1 MWDQERATD
10 MAFRFITSGAE
21 ADIFTGRADAIIN
34 TVNCVGAMGKGL
46 AKSFADRFPA
56 IVPPYKEACAT
67 GALKPGVLLETAVD
81 PKTGAIDP
89 NGSLRILNFPT
100 KNDWREP
107 SRIEWID
114 QGLVALSDWLTANP
128 QVRSIALPPLGC
140 GLGGLNWAEVA
151 PLIQTRLAPHAAK
164 VDIRLLGPDPA
175 RARTATQTR
184 QDPILEF
191 SGENRIYSN
200 MYPAPV
206 MWGDEITPPR
216 LWPCNEVAYVCAK
229 TKDAGLREQIL
240 KIYNEQVDP
249 EAGAKAVK
257 NFGRRGFQAH
267 EGWNDSFRV
276 AIMEELVRDKFA
288 RNPLLRAKLL
298 ATGNCEIQE
307 GNWWKDTFFGV
318 STRDY
323 PEHGIRKGDGR
334 NELGKIIMRTR
345 DWLRTELAAGNTFAD
360 AAPKETKSMT
370 SVINLKTVRRS
381 ARDPLPADVLDIS
394 RYGTATFTDG
404 TKLGNPFVMTSV
416 GGKDGSRED
425 VIRKH
430 AIKFAN
436 DLKKPGFPEWIAG
449 LAAGKR
455 LGCFCAPEA
464 CHGHT
469 MKAAVDA
476 IVAGRDPIE
485 AIRPFTELGLQK
497 PAEAPTTS
505 LREYAGIGSRDT
517 PEHILERMRAIGK
530 LLAEQGWKLRSGG
543 ADGADINFE
552 RGCDDAK
559 GKKII
564 FLPWK
569 NFEAR
574 VEKQKTGYVPVRAAG
589 EVNVG
594 VTEAARN
601 MASQYHGKWNQLPD
615 SHRTL
620 HSRNCYQVLDRDLK
634 TPVTAVVCWTEGG
647 QLKGGTAQALKIA
660 VAHGIK
666 IFNLGSDQWRDATPE
681 QIVAAMRELQPKAI
695 VETQTPAKTEQPA
708 AKAAPAKPVA
718 PVKNA
723 LLMR

>member
-1 MWDQERATD
+1 

-56 IVPPYKEACAT
+56 IVPPYKEACSS
-67 GALKPGVLLETAVD
+67 GALKPGVLLETSVD
-81 PKTGAIDP
+81 PKTGALDP

-100 KNDWREP
+100 KIHWQTPDKKVAP
-107 SRIEWID
+107 SKIEWVD

-128 QVRSIALPPLGC
+128 RVRSIAIPPLGC

-151 PLIQTRLAPHAAK
+151 PLIQTRLASHAGK
-164 VDIRLLGPDPA
+164 VDIRLLGPDPV
-175 RARTATQTR
+175 RAKTATPVR

-206 MWGDEITPPR
+206 MWGDEVTPPR
-216 LWPCNEVAYVCAK
+216 LWPCNEVAYVAAK

-249 EAGAKAVK
+249 EAGAKAIK
-257 NFGRRGFQAH
+257 HFGRRGFQAH
-267 EGWNDSFRV
+267 EGWNDAFR
-276 AIMEELVRDKFA
+276 IQLMEELVRDKFS
-288 RNPLLRAKLL
+288 RNPILRAKLL
-298 ATGNCEIQE
+298 ATGDREIQE

-323 PEHGIRKGDGR
+323 PEAGIRKGDGR

-345 DWLRTELAAGNTFAD
+345 DWLRAELAAGRTFAE
-360 AAPKETKSMT
+360 ASSQETKAMT
-370 SVINLKTVRRS
+370 SVIHLKSVRRS

-394 RYGTATFTDG
+394 RYGAAQFTDG

-416 GGKDGSRED
+416 GGKDGTRAD

-449 LAAGKR
+449 IAAGKR

-469 MKAAVDA
+469 VKAAVDA
-476 IVAGRDPIE
+476 IVAGKDPIE
-485 AIRPFTELGLQK
+485 AIRPFTELGLAK
-497 PAEAPTTS
+497 AAAAPS
-505 LREYAGIGSRDT
+505 DSVREYAGIGSRET
-517 PEHILERMRAIGK
+517 PETVLERMREIGK
-530 LLAEQGWKLRSGG
+530 LLGETGWKLRSGG

-552 RGCDDAK
+552 RGCDEAK
-559 GKKII
+559 GAKTI
-564 FLPWK
+564 FIPWDK
-569 NFEAR
+569 FEAR
-574 VEKQKTGYVPVRAAG
+574 AEKEKTGYVPVRTAG
-589 EVNVG
+589 QVHVG
-594 VTEAARN
+594 VSKAAEELAAQYHPAWDRLSQGARKLQARN
-601 MASQYHGKWNQLPD
+601 G
-615 SHRTL
+615 
-620 HSRNCYQVLDRDLK
+620 YQVLERDLK
-634 TPVTAVVCWTEGG
+634 TPVTAIVCYTDGG
-647 QLKGGTAQALKIA
+647 QMKGGTAQAIKLG
-660 VAHGIK
+660 VANGVK
-666 IFNLGSDQWRDATPE
+666 IFNLGSDQWRDATPMD
-681 QIVAAMRELQPKAI
+681 IVNAMGELQPKAAI
-695 VETQTPAKTEQPA
+695 QAAVPAKVEPA
-708 AKAAPAKPVA
+708 AKPVAAKPVA